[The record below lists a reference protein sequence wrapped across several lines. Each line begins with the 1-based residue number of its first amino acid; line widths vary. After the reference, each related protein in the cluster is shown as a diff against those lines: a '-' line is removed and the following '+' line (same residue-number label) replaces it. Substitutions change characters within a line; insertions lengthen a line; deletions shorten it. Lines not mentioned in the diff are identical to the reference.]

1 MARGDD
7 EFVTFARASQARLQ
21 QAAYL
26 LTGDR
31 YQAEDAAQA
40 ALVKTYAA
48 WSRVRR
54 DDAYAYAR
62 RVLANLITDRWR
74 RPVKEYATEVLPDRA
89 DPRDLAENVARK
101 RALIAALRTLTEKE
115 RAVVVMR
122 HYLDVSEA
130 DVARDLRLTLPSV
143 KNLNLRGMAKL
154 RAVLDPESARS
165 GRFS

>member
-7 EFVTFARASQARLQ
+7 EFVKFAQASQARLQ

-31 YQAEDAAQA
+31 HQAEDAAQA

-62 RVLANLITDRWR
+62 RVLANLITDTWR

-89 DPRDLAENVARK
+89 GPGDLAESVVRK
-101 RALIAALRTLTEKE
+101 RALIAALRKLTEKE

-130 DVARDLRLTLPSV
+130 DVAQELRLTLPSV

-154 RAVLDPESARS
+154 RAALDPESARN